1 MTASE
6 WHSAS
11 APASPSTRCGIC
23 LEWIPA
29 DAQEC
34 PECGEAPASVA
45 SAVLSNR
52 PASSKAKRRSA
63 WRWLGLHWRPLLTI
77 GALTSVV
84 ASGVALRYL
93 APNRYMPP
101 QKMNRPAAAPAC
113 DISCWHG
120 EACQM
125 GRCVW
130 EPSNEV
136 GHVSERPT
144 LAGPFELPRDVVD
157 VLPLDGDRFAT
168 SYLMGVQIN
177 DARTGK
183 VLSLVSDAPQ
193 AQRMFHV
200 GEAIYATSPQYIY
213 VIDTKTT
220 RVLKAIR
227 TGSKVSSIAVGGSG
241 QRALASIPGQRAV
254 AVIATDFHAEI
265 NRFYFGDDPVGPVAL
280 DDTGTRALT
289 TNGRV
294 PLPGLRPPKSATAYG
309 ALYAF
314 DPARLA
320 SEQDRV
326 RTAMVG
332 NPVDLLMLPDGKRSL
347 ALQREEDAIV
357 PMERLESGTV
367 RRSEALE
374 TCDQPEQIELVR
386 RKRRAIVRC
395 NRGRAVDI
403 FDVER
408 SKLLK
413 RVELNAR
420 AADMAITPDGRQ
432 AILALP
438 SRGKGAIGVLDLDS
452 YELQLHEVNGE
463 PHRVR
468 LAPDGKSA
476 VVISDRSKV
485 AWVVR

>member
-1 MTASE
+1 VASE
-6 WHSAS
+6 
-11 APASPSTRCGIC
+11 
-23 LEWIPA
+23 
-29 DAQEC
+29 
-34 PECGEAPASVA
+34 
-45 SAVLSNR
+45 R
-52 PASSKAKRRSA
+52 PASAAQSARSKL
-63 WRWLGLHWRPLLTI
+63 RWLGQHWRPLLTI
-77 GALTSVV
+77 GALTTVLT
-84 ASGVALRYL
+84 SGLALRYL
-93 APNRYMPP
+93 APNRYQPP
-101 QKMNRPAAAPAC
+101 QKMSPPAAAPAC
-113 DISCWHG
+113 DVTCWHG
-120 EACQM
+120 EACQI

-130 EPSNEV
+130 QSPNDV
-136 GHVSERPT
+136 GHIAELPT

-157 VLPLDGDRFAT
+157 VLPLDGDRFAA
-168 SYLMGVQIN
+168 SHLLGVQIN

-193 AQRMFHV
+193 AQRLFRV
-200 GEAIYATSPQYIY
+200 GEAVYATAPQHIF
-213 VIDTKTT
+213 VIDPKTT
-220 RVLKAIR
+220 RVLKSIR
-227 TGSKVSSIAVGGSG
+227 TGSKVSSIATGASG
-241 QRALASIPGQRAV
+241 RRALASIPGQRAV
-254 AVIATDFHAEI
+254 AVLATDYHAEI

-294 PLPGLRPPKSATAYG
+294 PLPGLRAPKSATAYG

-326 RTAMVG
+326 RTAMIG

-347 ALQREEDAIV
+347 AVQREKDAIV
-357 PMERLESGTV
+357 PMERLDSGTV
-367 RRSEALE
+367 RRSEALA

-386 RKRRAIVRC
+386 RQRRAVVRC
-395 NRGRAVDI
+395 NRGRAIDV
-403 FDVER
+403 FDLER
-408 SKLLK
+408 NTRIR
-413 RVELNAR
+413 RVKLNAR

-438 SRGKGAIGVLDLDS
+438 SRGKGAIGLLDLDS
-452 YELQLHEVNGE
+452 YELRLHDVGSE